1 MKINEL
7 ALTSKAGVIPYYFN
21 EQGNLMMMFMT
32 PSNPAYGGNLY
43 QIAKGRVDQGEQVQQ
58 AAFRE
63 GEEEL
68 GLNADNIANMLHV
81 ASGVIKGDDDTYIL
95 SVFAAE
101 VKDPKAFGKPHY
113 ETGKRAWMT
122 AKAFETKGRQ
132 NHLALVQ
139 RAMQKILAAGGQKEV
154 S

>member
-21 EQGNLMMMFMT
+21 EQGAVMMMFMT
-32 PSNPAYGGNLY
+32 PSHPAYGGYLY

-68 GLNADNIANMLHV
+68 GLNTDNITNMLHV
-81 ASGVIKGDDDTYIL
+81 ATGVIKGDDDTYIL

-101 VKDPKAFGKPHY
+101 VKNPKAFGKPHY

-122 AKAFETKGRQ
+122 AKAFESKGRQ
-132 NHLALVQ
+132 NHLGLVQ
-139 RAMQKILAAGGQKEV
+139 KALQVITSKIK
-154 S
+154 